1 MCCSH
6 ARKIHSPHTPHNC
19 LSPQG
24 TSAPIAIPN
33 MMNRWRSDGGRSGAG
48 AVGVGADVGGAA
60 AAVAATFVP
69 PHQLSRQEDF
79 AFSFSGA
86 SPSATIKR
94 DRLRARNAILRST
107 GFLEPGAVA
116 AAAAATGEGLPLSA
130 ALPAAAAA
138 AAAAAAGEP
147 GCGAARTP
155 ATSTL
160 TAALTTIGEL

>member
-1 MCCSH
+1 
-6 ARKIHSPHTPHNC
+6 
-19 LSPQG
+19 
-24 TSAPIAIPN
+24 
-33 MMNRWRSDGGRSGAG
+33 MNRWRSDGGRSGAG

-116 AAAAATGEGLPLSA
+116 AAADVTGEGLPLSA
-130 ALPAAAAA
+130 ALP
-138 AAAAAAGEP
+138 AAAAGEP